1 MITLC
6 LIGLGFSVLVFL
18 LALRG
23 AVAGHEDDRGFQA
36 DPLDGTDQRQASG
49 SRPANRPKV
58 GRVPRASP
66 WRRLPHH
73 AQDEIDLLMAR
84 EVIRGK
90 SHSPL

>member
-1 MITLC
+1 MITFC

-23 AVAGHEDDRGFQA
+23 AVDGHEDERGFQA
-36 DPLDGTDQRQASG
+36 DQLDCPKQRQASG
-49 SRPANRPKV
+49 LRPANWPTV
-58 GRVPRASP
+58 ALVPRASP
-66 WRRLPHH
+66 WLRLPNH

>member
-6 LIGLGFSVLVFL
+6 LFGLGFSVLVFL

-23 AVAGHEDDRGFQA
+23 AVAGHEDALGFQA
-36 DPLDGTDQRQASG
+36 DPLDGPALRQASG
-49 SRPANRPKV
+49 SLPANRPKV
-58 GRVPRASP
+58 CQVPRASP
-66 WRRLPHH
+66 WLRLPHH
-73 AQDEIDLLMAR
+73 AQDEIDLLLAR